1 MIDVGGPTSISNEMS
16 LPNWT
21 GTSGT
26 GADVPPKKSQ
36 PATTAEQYDGSDLAM
51 WIAEGY
57 TPAKY
62 TGAWTY
68 AFKNYHELFRHQYLS
83 LELINGLPN
92 GNNGMLDPSQITET
106 PLAVIATGR
115 KYKSSFVLQ
124 EDSLVPSAVS
134 VGPPFAYVEGNCGT
148 TVTGY
153 QTEETNIEN
162 KGAPLDSADLQA
174 GVNDGVDFIEVYEP
188 DVLDGLAAAAQPANL
203 ADQTIEAA
211 LKSAYG
217 QLPASNGCAPLT
229 ISATPHTAT
238 SGTDATVTA
247 SLGRASTTCPGPPG
261 SPPLTVPCP
270 DLLANLNFH
279 DNTFD
284 PSVDPPIHGPFDFTA
299 DINVYENGQLL
310 GSCNTGTSCPF
321 TVTPGKGLTKFTA
334 DIGAP
339 GTTPYSSQAVVSAE
353 TEVDR
358 T

>member
-1 MIDVGGPTSISNEMS
+1 MKPVNLPLPWDHLYLNRWFKFLGYVASKYGPNPEFRMIDVGGPTSISNEMS

-21 GTSGT
+21 GTPPSGT

-36 PATTAEQYDGSDLAM
+36 PATTAEQYDGSDSAM

-68 AFKNYHELFRHQYLS
+68 AFKKYHELFPHQYMS
-83 LELINGLPN
+83 LELTNGLPI
-92 GNNGMLDPSQITET
+92 GNNHMLDPSQITET
-106 PLAVIATGR
+106 PLAVIAAGR

-162 KGAPLDSADLQA
+162 NGAPLDSADLQA
-174 GVNDGVDFIEVYEP
+174 GVNDGVDFIEVYES

-211 LKSAYG
+211 LEVGIRPAA
-217 QLPASNGCAPLT
+217 ASNGCAPLT
-229 ISATPHTAT
+229 ISATPRTAT
-238 SGTDATVTA
+238 IGTDATVIA
-247 SLGRASTTCPGPPG
+247 SLGRASTTCPRPP
-261 SPPLTVPCP
+261 SSLPLTVPCP
-270 DLLANLNFH
+270 DSAREPELPRQNLR
-279 DNTFD
+279 
-284 PSVDPPIHGPFDFTA
+284 P
-299 DINVYENGQLL
+299 L
-310 GSCNTGTSCPF
+310 
-321 TVTPGKGLTKFTA
+321 
-334 DIGAP
+334 GAP
-339 GTTPYSSQAVVSAE
+339 PDPRPV
-353 TEVDR
+353 
-358 T
+358 